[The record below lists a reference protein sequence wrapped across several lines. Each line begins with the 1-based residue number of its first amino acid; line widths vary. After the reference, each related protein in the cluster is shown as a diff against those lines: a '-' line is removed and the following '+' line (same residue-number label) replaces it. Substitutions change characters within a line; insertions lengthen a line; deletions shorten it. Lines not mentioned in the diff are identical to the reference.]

1 MILRPGLTFALCL
14 PALLLGSTALSA
26 QGGDDLAAHLAL
38 PVASN
43 LAGARDVP
51 RFAWIENEAGVR
63 NVWIGGPDTPAH
75 ALTGNSEDD
84 GVELSDVTLSNDG
97 TTIAFVRGGDSEYP
111 DGAPPNTGNAPSMP
125 RQELFVVPAAGGAPT
140 RIGEGH
146 TPAFSAKGDRIA
158 FTRKGEIW
166 LWERTLGGARRLASV
181 TGEVSH
187 LTWSPDGSRLLF
199 ADDRG
204 DHSFVA
210 LLDVATG
217 KPTYLQPG
225 LGSAEEPTF
234 SPDGKQVAFISN
246 IDPPADAPR
255 DTGSY
260 WSLKVADVASG
271 ETRTVWKAPDGMGGR
286 YYGTRSRNLFWSA
299 DGKLVF
305 PSERSGWVHAWAVDA
320 KGGQARDLTPGDFE
334 VEAFLLGADGRSIVY
349 AANADNL
356 DSRHLWRRP
365 LDGGAAVRLTGASFA
380 NTPTLGGTAL
390 AALVTDATHPAHIVT
405 VGKTETPL
413 GPAPSA
419 PGFVAPESVTFTA
432 ADGVVVHATLFHAR
446 GPGKHPALIHVHGG
460 PRRQMLPG
468 FHQSLYYS
476 NGYILNQHFA
486 AQGYDVLSVNY
497 RSGTGYGHAF
507 REAPEIARAGASEYR
522 DVLAG
527 GRWLAARADVDPARI
542 GIWGGSWG
550 GYLTALALARNSD
563 LFAAGVDFH
572 GVHTMVRPVEKTLS
586 PEAEATARQL
596 QWQSSPMGSIAT
608 WRSPVLLIHGDD
620 DKNVDFPQSLL
631 LARELT
637 ARHVPFH
644 ELVFPGERHEFFRY
658 ADWLASYRAADA
670 FLDRTLMKKQPLP

>member
-1 MILRPGLTFALCL
+1 MIQRPGLTFALCL
-14 PALLLGSTALSA
+14 SALFLGSTALSA
-26 QGGDDLAAHLAL
+26 QGPDDLAAQLAM
-38 PVASN
+38 PTASN

-51 RFAWIENEAGVR
+51 RFSWIENAAGAR
-63 NVWIGGPDTPAH
+63 NLWVGGPDMVAH
-75 ALTGNSEDD
+75 ALTNNGEDD

-97 TTIAFVRGGDSEYP
+97 TAIAFVRGGDSEYP
-111 DGAPPNTGNAPSMP
+111 DGSPPNTGNAASTP
-125 RQELFVVPAAGGAPT
+125 RQELFVVPVAGGAAV

-146 TPAFSAKGDRIA
+146 TPAFSASGDRIA

-166 LWERTLGGARRLASV
+166 LWERTGGAARKLATLS
-181 TGEVSH
+181 GEVDH
-187 LTWSPDGSRLLF
+187 LTWSPDGTRLLF
-199 ADDRG
+199 TDDRG
-204 DHSFVA
+204 DHGFVG
-210 LLDVATG
+210 LLDVTTG

-234 SPDGKQVAFISN
+234 SPDGTQVAFISN
-246 IDPPADAPR
+246 IEPPADAPR
-255 DTGSY
+255 ESGSY

-271 ETRTVWKAPDGMGGR
+271 ATRAVWTAPDGMGGR

-320 KGGQARDLTPGDFE
+320 KGGEARDLTPGAFE
-334 VEAFLLGADGRSIVY
+334 VEAFLLGADGRSIIY

-356 DSRHLWRRP
+356 DGRHLWRRP
-365 LDGGAAVRLTGASFA
+365 LDGGAAVRLAGGSFA
-380 NTPTLGGTAL
+380 NTPTLGGTVL
-390 AALVTDATHPAHIVT
+390 AALVTDATHPAHIVAI
-405 VGKTETPL
+405 GKAETPL

-419 PGFVAPESVTFTA
+419 PGFVAPEAVTFTA

-476 NGYILNQHFA
+476 NAYILNQHFA

-497 RSGTGYGHAF
+497 RSGTGYGRAF
-507 REAPEIARAGASEYR
+507 RDAPEIARGGASEYR

-527 GRWLAARADVDPARI
+527 AKWLAARGDVDPARI

-572 GVHTMVRPVEKTLS
+572 GVHTMVRPVEKTLP
-586 PEAEATARQL
+586 PEAEAGVQQL

-620 DKNVDFPQSLL
+620 DHNVDFQQSLL

-637 ARHVPFH
+637 ARHVPF
-644 ELVFPGERHEFFRY
+644 EQLVFPGERHDFFRY
-658 ADWLASYRAADA
+658 ADWLTSYRAADA
-670 FLDRTLMKKQPLP
+670 FLDRTLKKKQPLP